1 MDLFVAAFRCVPRE
15 SLIVETN
22 GDNLVL
28 QRAMAGEFDTEEQ
41 WMKLLETQIADFD
54 TILRQNVE
62 MENRYHEERPE
73 NRDSRLL

>member
-1 MDLFVAAFRCVPRE
+1 
-15 SLIVETN
+15 
-22 GDNLVL
+22 
-28 QRAMAGEFDTEEQ
+28 MAGEFDNEEQ